1 MENESETMESECE
14 KVESESEKMESEKV
28 ESESENMESES
39 EKMERKKL
47 KKWKVKGSK
56 CEGLPTQLAGKN
68 KNFFSFCVLESFVVV
83 SSDIRD
89 YFTSGWFIFVVTQ
102 S

>member
-1 MENESETMESECE
+1 MRRW
-14 KVESESEKMESEKV
+14 KVKV
-28 ESESENMESES
+28 RRWKVKVGRWNVEV
-39 EKMERKKL
+39 KRWKVKGWKVKVKIWKAKVKRWKL
-47 KKWKVKGSK
+47 KKWKVKGGK